1 MLKKLVTFFNNLQ
14 SRFSYRQR
22 FLFFSTIFAVVM
34 PFPTYWMLGMQ
45 NFFIHRIE
53 KQLIGQDYARHL
65 KSILQK
71 VEQYRILSL
80 APNPD
85 TALLSEKIN
94 GINDELTQL
103 IRLQETTVLPLQ
115 VKFGPGFSAPRE
127 ASIDFKELKRNW
139 DQLSEKNSLADPV
152 LFANNYASFTHN
164 LVSNLSQIG
173 YSYEL
178 FLSQLSLYSGLMRL
192 NLTLVPKL
200 EQSIIDALIA
210 CLHNQKESLSK
221 QTTYQGMLSLRLLR
235 ENNTALLNALK
246 NIYPRLDELE
256 KADPLYSAQE
266 NHTTTQS
273 KPPLKLIENFQVALT
288 EFNET
293 KKKLLVEGDNR
304 LGGFQ
309 NDIDQALQLINSSQT
324 LFQINDDYAERLVKQ
339 RLSNIKFQ
347 KNAGLIVIIFSC
359 LVILCYCLFHVLS
372 IHLVEMCNHIKEMAK
387 GNFKTCFCSKAK
399 DEFGSIGRSLD
410 NMGDSI
416 QEIVRE
422 LGLVGKHLNDFTGQ
436 INQTAEEQEKT
447 INGQQTTIQEIK
459 NIAQEITKDSQE
471 LADFMNLLTANTRS
485 SSSLEVAQS
494 KITLMQAQM
503 QELALTSE
511 KIIENLDAIQKQV
524 TQGHTLI
531 KFMGKV
537 SDDATRL
544 HFNCAI
550 ENAHVEHTA
559 QNFNKITR
567 EIQRFAEKTTVAVD
581 AIKEGILTM
590 TTHMAT
596 VLNEAN
602 TCAKD
607 IYQVETELQAM
618 HFELLAVSKQGKD
631 QIRKFE
637 GINEVIQVQAFAAE
651 NIVESLNHLTKT
663 GEENS
668 KSIHTLYGTTNELN
682 RNASELQKVIQS
694 FFNKEDGDK

>member
-1 MLKKLVTFFNNLQ
+1 MLKKLLTFFNNLQ

-22 FLFFSTIFAVVM
+22 FLFFSTIFAIVM

-53 KQLIGQDYARHL
+53 KQLIGQDYARQL
-65 KSILQK
+65 KAILQK
-71 VEQYRILSL
+71 AEQYRILSL

-85 TALLSEKIN
+85 TALLSEKIK
-94 GINDELTQL
+94 GINDELAQL
-103 IRLQETTVLPLQ
+103 IRLQENTVLPVQ
-115 VKFGPGFSAPRE
+115 VSFGPGFSAPYE
-127 ASIDFKELKRNW
+127 TSIDLKELKRNW

-152 LFANNYASFTHN
+152 LFASNYDIFTNN
-164 LVSNLSQIG
+164 LISNLSQIG

-178 FLSQLSLYSGLMRL
+178 FLSQLSLYNGLMRL
-192 NLTLVPKL
+192 NLTLIPKL
-200 EQSIIDALIA
+200 EQSITNALIV
-210 CLHNQKESLSK
+210 CLHSQKESLTK
-221 QTTYQGMLSLRLLR
+221 ETTYQGMLTLRLLQ
-235 ENNTALLNALK
+235 ENNADLLDELEKIYPLLNK
-246 NIYPRLDELE
+246 LE
-256 KADPLYSAQE
+256 KADPLYSE
-266 NHTTTQS
+266 KKNHTTTQT
-273 KPPLKLIENFQVALT
+273 KLPLKLIENFQVALA

-309 NDIDQALQLINSSQT
+309 NDIDQTLQLINSSQT
-324 LFQINDDYAERLVKQ
+324 LFKINDDYAERLVKQ
-339 RLSNIKFQ
+339 RLFNIKFQ
-347 KNAGLIVIIFSC
+347 KNAGLIVLIFSC
-359 LVILCYCLFHVLS
+359 LMVLFYCLFHVLS
-372 IHLVEMCNHIKEMAK
+372 IHLVEMCHHIKEMAK

-410 NMGDSI
+410 KMGDSI

-422 LGLVGKHLNDFTGQ
+422 LGQLGKHLNDFTGQ
-436 INQTAEEQEKT
+436 INQAAEEQEKT
-447 INGQQTTIQEIK
+447 VNGQQTTIQEIK
-459 NIAQEITKDSQE
+459 NIAQEITKDSRE
-471 LADFMNLLTANTRS
+471 LADFMTLLTANTRS
-485 SSSLEVAQS
+485 SSSVELAQS
-494 KITLMQAQM
+494 KITLMQEQM
-503 QELALTSE
+503 QELALTS
-511 KIIENLDAIQKQV
+511 KKSIESLDAIQTQV
-524 TQGHTLI
+524 KQGHTLI

-567 EIQRFAEKTTVAVD
+567 EIQRFAEKTILAVD

-590 TTHMAT
+590 KTHIETA
-596 VLNEAN
+596 LSEAN
-602 TCAKD
+602 ACSKD

-618 HFELLAVSKQGKD
+618 HFELLAISNQGKE

-637 GINEVIQVQAFAAE
+637 GINEVMQVQAFAAE

-668 KSIHTLYGTTNELN
+668 KSIHTLHGTTNELN
-682 RNASELQKVIQS
+682 MNANELQKVIRS
-694 FFNKEDGDK
+694 FFNKEDKDK